1 MICIRMKT
9 SMSWLLGVS
18 LVILV
23 IGTAMLST
31 AGILLVRR
39 YRRNKRLANDGL
51 HQNFYKAAETKLI
64 TEASLYDIAV
74 RRNPEKMAAIRRRVR
89 NEYTLPDPYAGSVGS
104 IPRRDSIGSS
114 SDLRQKRSLS
124 ALSRDYNTGSGTVTR
139 KRGVPLSDLLSA
151 YKRNIRD
158 SEMNSRL

>member
-1 MICIRMKT
+1 MICIRMNT

-39 YRRNKRLANDGL
+39 YRRNKRLANE
-51 HQNFYKAAETKLI
+51 NFHKPGQKKLI
-64 TEASLYDIAV
+64 SESFLYDMAV
-74 RRNPEKMAAIRRRVR
+74 RSNPEKMAAIRREVS
-89 NEYTLPDPYAGSVGS
+89 NEYTQPDPNARSVGS
-104 IPRRDSIGSS
+104 IPRRDSIGSTR
-114 SDLRQKRSLS
+114 DLRRKRSLS